1 LRRDK
6 DTFKRK
12 VEGVKNMTLKG
23 MEEDNEVVNK
33 MYESSVYVKC
43 YYWLMY
49 NYPEIHEEWE
59 IASEPYQRKRE

>member
-1 LRRDK
+1 
-6 DTFKRK
+6 
-12 VEGVKNMTLKG
+12 MTLKG